1 MANKPYIY
9 NIVIIVPKGIANAC
23 NNDAKGWDALGG
35 LATFTVGLSN
45 RPSGPI
51 VKYWVNSRCNYDDL
65 VKMKDSVLIR
75 QSVVAYVQSRGRED
89 ELNLLFGNMNNVT
102 IGNYDPNE
110 ILESEGLYRY
120 EEDIS

>member
-9 NIVIIVPKGIANAC
+9 DIVIIVPKGIVNAC

-45 RPSGPI
+45 TPSGPI
-51 VKYWVNSRCNYDDL
+51 VKYWANSRCNYDEL

-110 ILESEGLYRY
+110 ILQSEGLYRY